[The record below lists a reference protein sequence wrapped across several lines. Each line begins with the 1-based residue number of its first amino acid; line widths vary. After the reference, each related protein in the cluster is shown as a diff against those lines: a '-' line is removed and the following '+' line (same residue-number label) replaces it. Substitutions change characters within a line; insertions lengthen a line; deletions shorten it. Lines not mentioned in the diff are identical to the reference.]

1 MLAGINAIKLTVI
14 HRDVVNVTGARHE
27 LHHLTDLTCLDVVF
41 DEAWSVTLIAGGT
54 FLLMSSHLPDEAVVI
69 GDAVQPEAWH
79 ARRREHVIDLPS
91 LGIDADQRIKAVSLY
106 PDFAGV
112 SLPRHAVG
120 GAAIVFGPEW
130 NLAMAD
136 LLAVHVGLEYPI
148 NRRGGVLYFRGA
160 IGPAPDITVGETH
173 TAGVLGVGHHRV
185 EELAVPVDEPGS
197 LPFVV
202 MALFLNPETS
212 LLIVVDVDCI
222 GPSGWRKKQLGSLRH
237 PFRYWLAA
245 RASPQAAAER
255 VGPRTPRPRRSSF

>member
-27 LHHLTDLTCLDVVF
+27 LHHLNDLTCLDVVF
-41 DEAWSVTLIAGGT
+41 DEAWGVTLIAGGA

-69 GDAVQPEAWH
+69 GDAVQALGEAWNAH
-79 ARRREHVIDLPS
+79 RREHVIDLPS

-112 SLPRHAVG
+112 RLPRHAVG

-148 NRRGGVLYFRGA
+148 NRRGRVLYLRGA
-160 IGPAPDITVGETH
+160 IGPAPDITVAEAH
-173 TAGVLGVGHHRV
+173 TAGIPGVGHHRV

-197 LPFVV
+197 LLFVV

-212 LLIVVDVDCI
+212 PLIVVHVDSI
-222 GPSGWRKKQLGSLRH
+222 GPSGWGKKQFGSLRH
-237 PFRYWLAA
+237 PFRDLLAA
-245 RASPQAAAER
+245 RSSPNATAER
-255 VGPRTPRPRRSSF
+255 V